1 MIMFKNGRIYKLLP
15 EEIKSIHYIYAKN
28 GKEAI
33 DKAYARIKK
42 EWGSSPDFLFNCEL
56 FNIETREPQSSV
68 VEKGKIHLLT
78 DGHGI
83 SFVDNK
89 KPVWSYMNNVKA
101 PDYVGVYPTL
111 VRNGIIQVNA
121 SPSGLEGSRG
131 RTAIGVDRKN
141 CLYIALVR
149 DGYNDATLHELAEGL
164 TCAGATNGGNL
175 DGGGSS
181 QWITPD
187 DKHRT
192 NRPVR
197 GYIGIWLI

>member
-68 VEKGKIHLLT
+68 VEKANT
-78 DGHGI
+78 SAYRRAWI

-89 KPVWSYMNNVKA
+89 
-101 PDYVGVYPTL
+101 
-111 VRNGIIQVNA
+111 
-121 SPSGLEGSRG
+121 SRFG
-131 RTAIGVDRKN
+131 AI
-141 CLYIALVR
+141 
-149 DGYNDATLHELAEGL
+149 
-164 TCAGATNGGNL
+164 
-175 DGGGSS
+175 
-181 QWITPD
+181 
-187 DKHRT
+187 
-192 NRPVR
+192 
-197 GYIGIWLI
+197 

>member
-1 MIMFKNGRIYKLLP
+1 MFKNGRIYKLLP

-121 SPSGLEGSRG
+121 SPSGLEVRG
-131 RTAIGVDRKN
+131 AEPLSASTEELLIYRACRDR
-141 CLYIALVR
+141 
-149 DGYNDATLHELAEGL
+149 YNDATLHELAEAYL
-164 TCAGATNGGNL
+164 RRR
-175 DGGGSS
+175 
-181 QWITPD
+181 
-187 DKHRT
+187 DKR
-192 NRPVR
+192 RKLRRRRQLPMDYSGR
-197 GYIGIWLI
+197 